1 MSRHTGAG
9 KAETTWGDHALQR
22 TLIPER
28 WERIIQLVEAQGGAT
43 IEEIAQSVGISPA
56 TVRRDLTHIQE
67 RGLIERTRGGA
78 VPGRPVRTGPT
89 LAESRRINPAE
100 KERIGRVAAGLVAP
114 NDLVMMDGG
123 FTTCQTARHLTAA
136 GVTVITNSF
145 DVVQALIARDDVAL
159 VMIGGEVSPV
169 SGTTVG
175 PATEQQLVQLI
186 ANKAILGAD
195 AVSPEEG
202 LSSPVPA
209 TAQTKKA
216 MIAASRELIVVAD
229 HSKLGEF
236 SLYKVAPVSAI
247 TTLVTDDR
255 ADEKILDAFRQAGV
269 EVMVVSTSD

>member
-1 MSRHTGAG
+1 M
-9 KAETTWGDHALQR
+9 QR
-22 TLIPER
+22 TLLPER
-28 WERIIQLVEAQGGAT
+28 WERIIQLVEALGGAT
-43 IEEIAQSVGISPA
+43 IEEIALRIGISPA

-78 VPGRPVRTGPT
+78 APGRHVRTGPT
-89 LAESRRINPAE
+89 LAESRRINPLE
-100 KERIGRVAAGLVAP
+100 KEQIGRAAARLVASS
-114 NDLVMMDGG
+114 DLVMMDGG
-123 FTTCQTARHLTAA
+123 FTTYQAARHLRAT

-145 DVVQALIARDDVAL
+145 DVVQALIPRDEVAL
-159 VMIGGEVSPV
+159 VMIGGEVSTV

-202 LSSPVPA
+202 LSSPVLA

-236 SLYKVAPVSAI
+236 SLYKIAPVTAI

-255 ADEKILDAFRQAGV
+255 ADEKILDAFRLAGV
-269 EVMVVSTSD
+269 EVIVVSTSD